1 MDKTEADILLQK
13 QSWAAR
19 RRETKPKAVS
29 LPTDRL
35 IDVYPLDPARSLPL
49 VITPAVPE
57 LSLPDWTRNNREF
70 IEDLLRKHGALLF
83 RSFRM
88 KGVADFQEY
97 LDATA
102 VELMNYMESAT
113 PRTELSEKV
122 YTSTEFP
129 PNQHISLHNE
139 LTYVV
144 TWPMKIWF
152 MAVTPPETGGETPIA
167 DVRRVFERLDDA
179 IKAPFMSKGWMLVRN
194 FGDGLGLPW
203 KTSFHLDNRA
213 DAESYFNRSRIQYEW
228 KDEDRLRTR
237 QVRPAVAQH
246 PKTAEK
252 VWFNHVAFW
261 HVSSLPAEVREAM
274 LSVFNEDEL
283 PYNTYYGDGSPI
295 EDSIVQEIRA
305 AYAEETVVFPWQKG
319 DLLMLDNMLVAHG
332 RNPFSGERKVI
343 VAMAEPFSSEEDI
356 KVKDEE

>member
-57 LSLPDWTRNNREF
+57 LSLPDWARNNREF
-70 IEDLLRKHGALLF
+70 IEDTLRKHGALLF
-83 RSFRM
+83 RGFRM
-88 KGVADFQEY
+88 KGLADFQEY

-129 PNQHISLHNE
+129 PHQHIALHNE

-152 MAVTPPETGGETPIA
+152 MAITPAETGGETPIA
-167 DVRRVFERLDDA
+167 DVRRVFERLDNA
-179 IKAPFMSKGWMLVRN
+179 IKARFMRKGWMLVRN

-203 KTSFHLDNRA
+203 KTSFHLDDRA
-213 DAESYFNRSRIQYEW
+213 DVESYFNRSRIQYEW

-246 PKTAEK
+246 PKTGEK

-295 EDSIVQEIRA
+295 EDSIVQEIRE

-356 KVKDEE
+356 QVNGEE